1 MRKDFCASL
10 GSKYKQLCINQE
22 KFIKLKRHDF
32 KDSYEI
38 IEKIGEGTTGN
49 VFSAKCTKTGQLRA
63 VKVLKSN
70 VLVKPRLRKF
80 FKSEL

>member
-1 MRKDFCASL
+1 MDTDFCASL
-10 GSKYKQLCINQE
+10 GSQYKKLSITQE
-22 KFIKLKRHDF
+22 KFVKLKRHDF

-49 VFSAKCTKTGQLRA
+49 VFSARCKNTGQIRA

-70 VLVKPRLRKF
+70 VLVKPSLRKF